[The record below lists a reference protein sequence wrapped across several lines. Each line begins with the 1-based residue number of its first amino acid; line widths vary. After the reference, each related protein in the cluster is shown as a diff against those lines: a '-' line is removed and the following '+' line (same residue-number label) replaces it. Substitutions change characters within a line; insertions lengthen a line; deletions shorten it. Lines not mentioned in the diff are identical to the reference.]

1 MIEAAIIMPPV
12 ISAEG
17 QIGARAEDR
26 DLGHEP
32 DELRRTADPEI
43 PVEGLALHRQG
54 RRLPATP
61 MENALAQHSH
71 RIDHLRISRQRLGRR
86 IGLGGMQACLAQT
99 LRGRFLVDQ
108 RNQRQGQARHDG
120 DVAEISVNEEYDSEV
135 EGRERRVHQQKHDG
149 ARHESAHLVKAADRL
164 DGPALAGPG
173 VVDAARQHCAAE
185 QGLHLGR
192 KTPQHLPTQNVDDRE
207 DADERQ
213 RESREHQQCFE
224 AAARQHAVG

>member
-1 MIEAAIIMPPV
+1 M
-12 ISAEG
+12 EG

-43 PVEGLALHRQG
+43 SVEGLALHRQG

-86 IGLGGMQACLAQT
+86 IGLGGMQACLAET

-149 ARHESAHLVKAADRL
+149 ARDESAHLVKAADRL
-164 DGPALAGPG
+164 DGPALAGTG

-224 AAARQHAVG
+224 AAARQHAVGYLEQVHRQS